1 MYLLAGNNSALEVFN
16 INGVGQ
22 LERIQKLDIGT
33 PIRQSG
39 LQLSKLAIQKWQ
51 GAVLTLG

>member
-33 PIRQSG
+33 PIRQAG
-39 LQLSKLAIQKWQ
+39 LPLGKLAIQKWK
-51 GAVLTLG
+51 GAVLT